1 MVPLEGVFLPR
12 HPLQFP
18 WCCTPS
24 AHASSASFP
33 HWSKPTNSYRQDD
46 WLLMWSSYSM
56 PCSVRASDQC
66 SIQFAGACK
75 SISMHVHNHENVGV
89 KYKLRI
95 RGPGCVE
102 KKCAK
107 REEKYK
113 HKIFWANEDEKEHSF
128 HGNREGCV
136 WNWQLVNAQPYN
148 AHTCFCRLG
157 GCNIDLHS
165 VLGGLP

>member
-1 MVPLEGVFLPR
+1 MHRDLQTLCIKSFVRLIKKELIHANRNKHGHMVPLEGVFLPR

-18 WCCTPS
+18 WCCIPS

-56 PCSVRASDQC
+56 PCSVRASEQC
-66 SIQFAGACK
+66 SIQFTGACK
-75 SISMHVHNHENVGV
+75 SLSMHVLNHENVGV

-113 HKIFWANEDEKEHSF
+113 QKIF
-128 HGNREGCV
+128 
-136 WNWQLVNAQPYN
+136 
-148 AHTCFCRLG
+148 
-157 GCNIDLHS
+157 
-165 VLGGLP
+165 